1 MVGENRTKEGI
12 ELVKELIVDSFSR
25 VKRFECIVYDE
36 LRSYRV
42 NLRPQSSG
50 GRFLFVKENKY
61 GI

>member
-36 LRSYRV
+36 LRWYRV
-42 NLRPQSSG
+42 IRRP
-50 GRFLFVKENKY
+50 
-61 GI
+61 